1 MRIETKSVVSQKGD
15 ITLYTL
21 INNKGASVVLSS
33 LGCGIVS
40 VNVPDREG
48 NLADVAIGYADA
60 TSYYYDGPCAGKVPG
75 RYANRIAKGHLEVEG
90 KTYQLAINNGPNALH
105 GGPEGFQNQIWDSA
119 IEDGKVVFT
128 RTSPDGEENYP
139 GELKVKVMY

>member
-21 INNKGASVVLSS
+21 TNNKGASVVLSS

-60 TSYYYDGPCAGKVPG
+60 T
-75 RYANRIAKGHLEVEG
+75 
-90 KTYQLAINNGPNALH
+90 
-105 GGPEGFQNQIWDSA
+105 
-119 IEDGKVVFT
+119 
-128 RTSPDGEENYP
+128 
-139 GELKVKVMY
+139 